1 MPTYDNAT
9 PQGNDQIATTQPLIL
24 GNFEFIPLAIG
35 QEHNFDPTDP
45 AKTYHKQASM
55 PNEADPVALPAGTDG
70 IYYVNGGAP
79 KFKNASGSFFLSTS
93 SVAFSGF
100 SGTLTINPTTTVNIP
115 GLTGDLG
122 GYINV
127 NRGGNSDGTF
137 DIAAFFQNFWRHPAR
152 NVFGWSVPMR
162 NTPFFDHA
170 SFPLSIGDCSPPGC
184 LPYGRQARK
193 SPLFLLRWNGSG
205 CKGSGIWKL

>member
-137 DIAAFFQNFWRHPAR
+137 DIAAFFQNAAAVLQGVVHLSENGNNTPYVVWNGTNLAIKNASSSIRTFHY
-152 NVFGWSVPMR
+152 FGWI
-162 NTPFFDHA
+162 TPV
-170 SFPLSIGDCSPPGC
+170 I
-184 LPYGRQARK
+184 
-193 SPLFLLRWNGSG
+193 
-205 CKGSGIWKL
+205 